1 MGERLNGIEEVV
13 GSIPSSSTTIPRG
26 VCPSCSDRP
35 LFLYAEEKMVVENED
50 LSSEVE
56 RLRRENDDLKKRLG
70 LVPAV
75 SENVAPVSKEPR
87 SKTLSPL
94 EVLRGTFGF
103 ESFRPGQ
110 EKVINA
116 VLAGKDCIAVMP
128 TGAGKSLTFQIPAKI
143 LDGTALVISPLISLM
158 KDQVDA
164 LLKKGFRA
172 TVINST
178 VPFEERRR
186 RLGGFRRGE
195 WDLVYLAP
203 EALEGSLRD
212 HLQGCPISLVVVD
225 EAHCISSWGH
235 DFRPAYRK
243 LAGLK
248 AHLGHVP
255 ILALTAT
262 ATRKVAA
269 DIIRQLGMVK
279 PEGFKGTFYRPNLKI
294 LCQKKGSGRDLRKE
308 LSDYLRRRAGE
319 SGIIYCMT
327 RKNTES
333 LAKYLRGKGVKAA
346 AYHAGMSDKDRGR
359 VQDDFLGGRTPVV
372 AATIAFG
379 MGIDKPDVRFVIHR
393 DMPKSIEGYV
403 QEIGRAGRDGK
414 PSDCLLFYSW
424 ADVMAYDGFPT
435 EAMGFAAA
443 EERGM
448 KPREMFQWAERKVCR
463 HQGLAA
469 HFDEAMEDCGA
480 SCDAC
485 SGATWDG
492 ERRRFAPSNLPEPGR
507 GEPRERRVPRTRAVA
522 VGNAPK
528 AGGPVFEK
536 LRALRRELADEK
548 KVPAYVVFHDS
559 TLARMAEERPTTLE
573 EFRRLP
579 GVGPA
584 KLAQYGERF
593 LRELNEV
600 GAGDIPNP
608 TINPR
613 TFRMENSGKTT
624 LR

>member
-13 GSIPSSSTTIPRG
+13 GSIPSSSTIIPRG
-26 VCPSCSDRP
+26 SVQVARTDP
-35 LFLYAEEKMVVENED
+35 LFFGPRENMTVDQEE
-50 LSSEVE
+50 LSREVE
-56 RLRRENDDLKKRLG
+56 RLRRENENLKKRLG

-75 SENVAPVSKEPR
+75 SEPIAPVPKER
-87 SKTLSPL
+87 FISRDKGLTPL

-116 VLAGKDCIAVMP
+116 VLSGKDCIAVMP

-164 LLKKGFRA
+164 LLQKGFRA

-186 RLGGFRRGE
+186 RLAGFRKGE

-212 HLQGCPISLVVVD
+212 HLQDCPITLVVVD

-248 AHLGHVP
+248 AHLGDVP

-294 LCQKKGSGRDLRKE
+294 LCQKKGAGRELRKE
-308 LSDYLRRRAGE
+308 LSDYLRRRTGE

-333 LAKYLRGKGVKAA
+333 LTDYLRGKGVPAA
-346 AYHAGMSDKDRGR
+346 AYHAGMSDGDRGR
-359 VQDDFLGGRTPVV
+359 VQDDFLSGRTPVV
-372 AATIAFG
+372 VATIAFG

-393 DMPKSIEGYV
+393 DMPKSLEGYV

-435 EAMGFAAA
+435 EAGDAAAA
-443 EERGM
+443 EERGQ
-448 KPREMFQWAERKVCR
+448 KPREMFRWADLKVCR
-463 HQGLAA
+463 HRGLAA
-469 HFDEAMEDCGA
+469 HFEETMGDCGT

-485 SGATWDG
+485 SGNTWDD
-492 ERRRFAPSNLPEPGR
+492 ERGRFPASTLPEP
-507 GEPRERRVPRTRAVA
+507 ERRETRPRRESRPRAVSP
-522 VGNAPK
+522 GNVPA
-528 AGGPVFEK
+528 ASGPVFER

-548 KVPAYVVFHDS
+548 NVPAFVVFHDS
-559 TLARMAEERPTTLE
+559 TLARMAASRPTTLE
-573 EFRRLP
+573 EFRRVP

-593 LRELNEV
+593 LRELKE
-600 GAGDIPNP
+600 D
-608 TINPR
+608 
-613 TFRMENSGKTT
+613 
-624 LR
+624 